1 MNFFLCINGD
11 AWMRFSSFWATNDHA
26 TKKEVQKAIAFPYEK
41 TRVRTSTGTE
51 LLFANIKNW
60 IDSKVAQNQSQG
72 NDKERKRE
80 RKKEMPI
87 KVKPCW
93 IESLT
98 FESYIQWHSWE
109 YSVHTI
115 ISPFFTI
122 DTVFSY
128 LFSLKAEKTIFLL
141 WYSDKNRICSLLSVL
156 FEQLA
161 FVCQTFHIFM
171 RMKWQILSIDLN
183 AKYHI
188 IFNTNKKNL
197 CKQTK
202 IAFYILIRL
211 FLNQNFLLSEDL
223 LWKWNESNR
232 NPWIVAMPWRSK
244 NGNSSKCNIR
254 FN

>member
-1 MNFFLCINGD
+1 MKFVDFDAQKWIAQRNGNGNIGVHLFVATFFYIHWKFNVLLEYVCQFSLFCTQWSSFGIVAMVVIIGGMLRIYLCSLSNRDHKCHLHSILRRIFSKWMNFFLCINGD

-41 TRVRTSTGTE
+41 TRVRTSTGTK

-141 WYSDKNRICSLLSVL
+141 
-156 FEQLA
+156 
-161 FVCQTFHIFM
+161 
-171 RMKWQILSIDLN
+171 
-183 AKYHI
+183 
-188 IFNTNKKNL
+188 
-197 CKQTK
+197 
-202 IAFYILIRL
+202 
-211 FLNQNFLLSEDL
+211 
-223 LWKWNESNR
+223 
-232 NPWIVAMPWRSK
+232 
-244 NGNSSKCNIR
+244 
-254 FN
+254 